1 MKINK
6 LQGIRGAK
14 IVFIVIPSIYLI
26 MNFFILFSGYNI
38 LITENIQNIHY
49 RPHVLFL
56 AFIIFLGFIAFVSL
70 RSLRKRWEF
79 YEAGIENIIKEA
91 NFLAKFPKYS
101 IPLLIMLILVYFLSG
116 GDHINKFYS
125 LIFFDYRGL
134 SLLQNIIRIL
144 IMPLYIITYS
154 VILKNLSFNRHR
166 FFLAKGS
173 AILFSEKRDTIDK
186 MTYFMMCLSFYNK
199 YLQKTINLSINDIEK
214 ISSRMIAS
222 MPPEKNIFQDGS
234 SSNTYNRSLESIS
247 LDFVKEFDKEEDK
260 LAPLRFLNN
269 FLEKEKKIE
278 ELLVKEKITQKIQ
291 SNPIVIPS
299 IPATVTVLVAILNTA
314 G

>member
-1 MKINK
+1 
-6 LQGIRGAK
+6 
-14 IVFIVIPSIYLI
+14 

-38 LITENIQNIHY
+38 LITENIQNIYY

-134 SLLQNIIRIL
+134 YSWTIISRHSYSRKQKLEELIESSQKITFLL
-144 IMPLYIITYS
+144 
-154 VILKNLSFNRHR
+154 
-166 FFLAKGS
+166 
-173 AILFSEKRDTIDK
+173 
-186 MTYFMMCLSFYNK
+186 
-199 YLQKTINLSINDIEK
+199 
-214 ISSRMIAS
+214 SRVRL
-222 MPPEKNIFQDGS
+222 
-234 SSNTYNRSLESIS
+234 RSLY
-247 LDFVKEFDKEEDK
+247 
-260 LAPLRFLNN
+260 
-269 FLEKEKKIE
+269 
-278 ELLVKEKITQKIQ
+278 
-291 SNPIVIPS
+291 
-299 IPATVTVLVAILNTA
+299 
-314 G
+314 